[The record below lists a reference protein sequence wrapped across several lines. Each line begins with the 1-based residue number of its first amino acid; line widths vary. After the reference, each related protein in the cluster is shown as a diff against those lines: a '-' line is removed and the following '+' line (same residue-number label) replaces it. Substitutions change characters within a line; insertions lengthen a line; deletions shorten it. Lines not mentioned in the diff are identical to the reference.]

1 MTLLTNAREEMRRA
15 LGPPS
20 QADQR
25 GAVLDIRMLVMPGG
39 RERTEDEYRELI
51 GVRGISTVKTVT
63 LPEPMDIAII
73 ERVCTWY
80 VP

>member
-1 MTLLTNAREEMRRA
+1 
-15 LGPPS
+15 
-20 QADQR
+20 
-25 GAVLDIRMLVMPGG
+25 MLVMPGG